1 MVFFNFDKEEKE
13 LERQLQVFS
22 SLEILEFKETI
33 TKPRDEYYGLLM
45 PLYEFESDL
54 GAFAYVGRNE
64 IKIIMITNLLI
75 QQNLVHQTL
84 KQIHTKFSSLL
95 LNPFFERKML
105 DESNKSTLKD
115 NFVKEVVEIVKKQL
129 M

>member
-22 SLEILEFKETI
+22 SLEILEFKETN

-54 GAFAYVGRNE
+54 GAFAYV
-64 IKIIMITNLLI
+64 
-75 QQNLVHQTL
+75 
-84 KQIHTKFSSLL
+84 
-95 LNPFFERKML
+95 
-105 DESNKSTLKD
+105 
-115 NFVKEVVEIVKKQL
+115 
-129 M
+129 